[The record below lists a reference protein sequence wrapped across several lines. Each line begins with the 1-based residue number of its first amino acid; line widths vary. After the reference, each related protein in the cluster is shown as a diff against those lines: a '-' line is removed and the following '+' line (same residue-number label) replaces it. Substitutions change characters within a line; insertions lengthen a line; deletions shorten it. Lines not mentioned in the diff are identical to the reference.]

1 MPFYTCNLLLIK
13 YREKSIKH
21 VNDRDGSEDES
32 TNTIGVFT
40 TEGAKKDQ
48 ISVVGTNL

>member
-1 MPFYTCNLLLIK
+1 MLVYTCDLLLME

-32 TNTIGVFT
+32 TDTIGGST
-40 TEGAKKDQ
+40 TEGAKKNQ
-48 ISVVGTNL
+48 ISVAGTSL

>member
-1 MPFYTCNLLLIK
+1 ME
-13 YREKSIKH
+13 YREKNIKH

-32 TNTIGVFT
+32 TDTIGVST
-40 TEGAKKDQ
+40 TERAKKDQ